1 MGAEVFL
8 DGSAAGADFAGSE
21 KFKSSRIKMRCSQK
35 CKDILE
41 LETLAKFLPYTSR
54 HPLILPKGLSDS
66 HGKKYMLCTYPS
78 PKEKTLK

>member
-1 MGAEVFL
+1 
-8 DGSAAGADFAGSE
+8 
-21 KFKSSRIKMRCSQK
+21 MRYSQK

>member
-1 MGAEVFL
+1 MQPKMQRDPGAE
-8 DGSAAGADFAGSE
+8 A
-21 KFKSSRIKMRCSQK
+21 
-35 CKDILE
+35 
-41 LETLAKFLPYTSR
+41 LAEFLPYTSR